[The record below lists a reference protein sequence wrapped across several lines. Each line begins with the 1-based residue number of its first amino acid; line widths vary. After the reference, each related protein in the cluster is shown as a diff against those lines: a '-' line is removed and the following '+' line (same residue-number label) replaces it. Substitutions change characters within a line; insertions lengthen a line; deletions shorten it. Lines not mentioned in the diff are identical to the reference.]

1 MEDYHGRWVCVTG
14 RPAVR
19 PAHPGR
25 ILRGIL
31 QEGNIALAALARHLR
46 VSRQT
51 LYAIVNEERPVSAD
65 MAARLSLAFGNSTR
79 FWLNL
84 QANHDAW
91 GADQAAKKMKIG
103 RFELKEGRTG
113 KALVEPMRR
122 SPLRDTVIKP
132 SRARLPVRKVCLS
145 DANQ

>member
-1 MEDYHGRWVCVTG
+1 MAGEYRVSS

-31 QEGNIALAALARHLR
+31 RESGIALCGACAPSPGLAANP
-46 VSRQT
+46 
-51 LYAIVNEERPVSAD
+51 YAIVNEQRPVSVD
-65 MAARLSLAFGNSTR
+65 MAARLSLAFGNSAQ

-91 GADQAAKKMKIG
+91 DADRAAAEDEDCALRG
-103 RFELKEGRTG
+103 RCGGLTIVSARPSPPRLRIVNVYGR
-113 KALVEPMRR
+113 
-122 SPLRDTVIKP
+122 
-132 SRARLPVRKVCLS
+132 
-145 DANQ
+145 

>member
-1 MEDYHGRWVCVTG
+1 MVDEYRVSS

-31 QEGNIALAALARHLR
+31 RESGIALAALARHLQ

-51 LYAIVNEERPVSAD
+51 LYAIVNEERPVSVD
-65 MAARLSLAFGNSTR
+65 MAARLSLAFGNSAQ

-91 GADQAAKKMKIG
+91 DADRAAQKMKIG
-103 RFELKEGRTG
+103 RFEH
-113 KALVEPMRR
+113 AAV
-122 SPLRDTVIKP
+122 
-132 SRARLPVRKVCLS
+132 A
-145 DANQ
+145 

>member
-1 MEDYHGRWVCVTG
+1 MAGEYRVSS

-31 QEGNIALAALARHLR
+31 RESGIALAALARHLQ

-51 LYAIVNEERPVSAD
+51 LYAIVNEQRPVSVD
-65 MAARLSLAFGNSTR
+65 MAARLSLAFGNSAQ

-91 GADQAAKKMKIG
+91 DADRAAQKMKIG
-103 RFELKEGRTG
+103 RFE
-113 KALVEPMRR
+113 
-122 SPLRDTVIKP
+122 
-132 SRARLPVRKVCLS
+132 
-145 DANQ
+145 DAAVA

>member
-1 MEDYHGRWVCVTG
+1 MGAEYAVTG
-14 RPAVR
+14 RPAIR

-31 QEGNIALAALARHLR
+31 TEGEIALAPFARHLR

-51 LYAIVNEERPVSAD
+51 LYAILNEERPVSVD
-65 MAARLSLAFGNSTR
+65 MAARLSLAFGNSAR

-91 GADQAAKKMKIG
+91 EADQTARKLNIG
-103 RFELKEGRTG
+103 RFEPTS
-113 KALVEPMRR
+113 A
-122 SPLRDTVIKP
+122 T
-132 SRARLPVRKVCLS
+132 
-145 DANQ
+145 

>member
-1 MEDYHGRWVCVTG
+1 MAAEYAVGG
-14 RPAVR
+14 APARR

-31 QEGNIALAALARHLR
+31 REGSIGVAPLARHLR

-51 LYAIVNEERPVSAD
+51 LYALLDEERSVSVD
-65 MAARLSLAFGNSTR
+65 MAARLSLAFGNSAK

-91 GADQAAKKMKIG
+91 DAERAAAKMAIG
-103 RFELKEGRTG
+103 RF
-113 KALVEPMRR
+113 AV
-122 SPLRDTVIKP
+122 
-132 SRARLPVRKVCLS
+132 A
-145 DANQ
+145 

>member
-1 MEDYHGRWVCVTG
+1 MAAEYPVTG

-31 QEGNIALAALARHLR
+31 RDGDIALAPLARHLR

-51 LYAIVNEERPVSAD
+51 LCAIVNQERPVSVD
-65 MAARLSLAFGNSTR
+65 MAARLSLAFGNNAR

-91 GADQAAKKMKIG
+91 DADQAAKKMKIG
-103 RFELKEGRTG
+103 RFEHAA
-113 KALVEPMRR
+113 AL
-122 SPLRDTVIKP
+122 
-132 SRARLPVRKVCLS
+132 
-145 DANQ
+145 

>member
-1 MEDYHGRWVCVTG
+1 MANEYVVTG

-31 QEGNIALAALARHLR
+31 REGGIGLAPLARHLR
-46 VSRQT
+46 VSRQS
-51 LYAIVNEERPVSAD
+51 LYAIVNEERPVSVD
-65 MAARLSLAFGNSTR
+65 MAARFSLAFGNSAR

-91 GADQAAKKMKIG
+91 AADQAARKMKIG
-103 RFELKEGRTG
+103 RFEH
-113 KALVEPMRR
+113 A
-122 SPLRDTVIKP
+122 TV
-132 SRARLPVRKVCLS
+132 A
-145 DANQ
+145 